1 MIYMYIQFCTVFMC
15 NFLMKPVLAE
25 HDSHETNL
33 NTMALIILIITV
45 FYNHFVT
52 IFRTFIFQNS
62 NHFLNCLDVIHI
74 KRRSCRLRIQFPTMT

>member
-1 MIYMYIQFCTVFMC
+1 
-15 NFLMKPVLAE
+15 MKPVLAE

-74 KRRSCRLRIQFPTMT
+74 KRRSFKYPIPYNDLTALTAQNDNINVALLFA